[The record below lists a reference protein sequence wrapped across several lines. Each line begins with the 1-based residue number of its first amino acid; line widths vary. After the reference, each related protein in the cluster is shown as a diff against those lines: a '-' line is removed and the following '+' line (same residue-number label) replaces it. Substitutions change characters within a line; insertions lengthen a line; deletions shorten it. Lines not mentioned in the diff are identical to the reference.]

1 VDDLN
6 DRVALITGAGG
17 GIGRALAATLA
28 AEGMGLSLLD
38 IDADAL
44 ADTERAIVA
53 DHGKVA
59 VRTAVVDVADA
70 AAVAAAVS
78 DTVDELG
85 SLDLLCSNAGILRPG
100 AVWEQPPQVWAQIM
114 GVNLLGTVNLVGA
127 AMPHMLAR
135 GAGHIVLTIGATAL
149 FTAPFSPPGSYA
161 VSKHA
166 LLAYAETLFEELKVV
181 EAPVGVTVL
190 CPTGVRSAIAGAAS
204 ATGADVQADG
214 EVVRR
219 PDIWRRVEALRTF
232 ISHGIDPAELAAM
245 AVQAVRERRFWV
257 FPDDSIPQR
266 ALHRADYIANAT
278 DPTAPP
284 VGVSAALPPA

>member
-1 VDDLN
+1 MDELHN
-6 DRVALITGAGG
+6 RVALITGAGG
-17 GIGRALAATLA
+17 GIGRALATTLA
-28 AEGMGLSLLD
+28 TEGMRLALLD
-38 IDADAL
+38 IDADSL
-44 ADTERAIVA
+44 ADTKRAIVA
-53 DHGKVA
+53 DHGEVP
-59 VRTAVVDVADA
+59 VWTAVVDVADA
-70 AAVAAAVS
+70 GAVAAAVS

-114 GVNLLGTVNLVGA
+114 GVNLLGTVNLVSA

-135 GAGHIVLTIGATAL
+135 GEGHIMLTIGATAL

-166 LLAYAETLFEELKVV
+166 LLAYAETLFEELTVI

-190 CPTGVRSAIAGAAS
+190 CPTGVRSAIAAS
-204 ATGADVQADG
+204 AAGAGVQADG

-257 FPDDSIPQR
+257 FPDESIPQR
-266 ALHRADYIANAT
+266 ALHRANYISHAT

-284 VGVSAALPPA
+284 IGVSAEPPPA